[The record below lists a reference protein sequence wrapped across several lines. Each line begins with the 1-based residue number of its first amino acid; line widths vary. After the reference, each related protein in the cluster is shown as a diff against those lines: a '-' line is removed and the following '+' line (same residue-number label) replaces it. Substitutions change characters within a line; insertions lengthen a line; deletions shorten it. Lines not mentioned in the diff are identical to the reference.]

1 MSKPIY
7 EEVVEN
13 AERIFQA
20 LDASDFI
27 RNETLKQLQR
37 ADDRELLASCTPVGA
52 AAGAI
57 YIACILQNL
66 RITQSELSEISE
78 VPVSSIRK
86 HYILLAKGLGFYN

>member
-1 MSKPIY
+1 MPKPIY

-20 LDASDFI
+20 LDASNLI
-27 RNETLKQLQR
+27 RNKTLELLQS
-37 ADDRELLASCTPVGA
+37 ADDRELLASCIPVGA
-52 AAGAI
+52 ATGAI
-57 YIACILQNL
+57 YIACILQKL
-66 RITQSELSEISE
+66 HITQSELSEISE